1 MKKPDL
7 NRMILENTVSRA
19 LADME
24 KDSHRTAR
32 KLVDMGLFFSRG
44 PFERYFFTL
53 CANLLE
59 EEDSL
64 YYDAINR
71 ALRDFDR
78 KSLITF
84 GINVGLEGCS
94 RGARLIRETEE
105 AEGFQVPWAL
115 ELYAGEEALDFP
127 TTQRVINEAI
137 GLGVHVFYLHDQ
149 AIQQEPLET
158 LLQEHPTC
166 AFALF
171 TRPSRTPDWNLDS
184 LSSHENLLVCVH
196 GEEPES
202 EALCSALKERKML
215 FGVYLP
221 YQDTQNLSQRIEK
234 AGDLGGLLV
243 LLCDQHSSEE
253 NRQAVHRLV
262 LDARQGHQYPFGVID
277 LPEDL
282 LAIDRVIS
290 HDHCSVCLL
299 PDGRVVT
306 PNGITPSNIKTASL
320 SEILK
325 KELPR

>member
-7 NRMILENTVSRA
+7 NRIILENTISRA

-24 KDSHRTAR
+24 NDSHRTAR
-32 KLVDMGLFFSRG
+32 KLADMGLFFSRG

-53 CANLLE
+53 CTEILQE
-59 EEDSL
+59 DDSL

-94 RGARLIRETEE
+94 RGARLIRQTEE
-105 AEGFQVPWAL
+105 ADGFQVPWAL
-115 ELYAGEEALDFP
+115 ELYTGEKALNFCV
-127 TTQRVINEAI
+127 TQKAI
-137 GLGVHVFYLHDQ
+137 AQAVSLGIHVFYLHD
-149 AIQQEPLET
+149 ATMGQEHLET

-171 TRPSRTPDWNLDS
+171 TQPDRSPAWNLDA
-184 LSSHENLLVCVH
+184 LSSYENLLICVQ
-196 GEEPES
+196 GEEPQS

-221 YQDTQNLSQRIEK
+221 YDDSRELSQRIEK
-234 AGDLGGLLV
+234 AGDLGGLIV
-243 LLCDQHSSEE
+243 LLCARHSSPETREE
-253 NRQAVHRLV
+253 VHRLV
-262 LDARQGHQYPFGVID
+262 LDARQGHQYPFIVMD

-282 LAIDRVIS
+282 LAIDHIIS

-299 PDGRVVT
+299 PDGRAVT
-306 PNGITPSNIKTASL
+306 PRGTTQSNINTASL
-320 SEILK
+320 AEILK